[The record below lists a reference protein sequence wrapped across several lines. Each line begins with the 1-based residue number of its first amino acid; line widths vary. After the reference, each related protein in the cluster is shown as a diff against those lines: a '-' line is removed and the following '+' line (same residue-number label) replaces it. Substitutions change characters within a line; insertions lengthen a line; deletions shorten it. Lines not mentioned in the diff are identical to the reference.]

1 MKRKTLV
8 WVIPLVFLFLIGLF
22 VKEGHAV
29 PPFSR
34 KYQVSCSLCHN
45 PPPALN
51 EFGEA
56 FRLAGFRI
64 PDGEEIFIKS
74 QPVALEPEAYKKV
87 WPEQIYPTTIPGL
100 PAVGFR
106 AIIDANIDTGGTG
119 AARSTFKFPEE
130 VEILTAGSFGD
141 SASFFGE
148 IEIEGGEVGTEPW
161 VRFERIFGT
170 SLLNL
175 KAGAVGAH
183 TLGLPGGLDSERTTR
198 NRYLYGD
205 WRMPNPGGFTNRNQF
220 RLRNGQPGLELS
232 GYQRSWK
239 YALGVVNGN
248 DGSVDDNNSAKD
260 GFLQF
265 AAKIGGIGYD
275 GSKPAGKDFWS
286 ENSLQ
291 LGLFSYWGQARITRS
306 GRDRTDAFYR
316 LGPDI
321 RFRSANLN
329 LGAGYLFG
337 RNNRPYGTLSSASV
351 DSNGWFVDGI
361 YRLYPWLFGAL
372 RYEGLRVDVPVGI
385 SATDDRRTRIVPS
398 ISALIRAN
406 IRFIAEGRFYTA
418 DTSNIS
424 GTQKNDGD
432 GIVMRLDFAY

>member
-1 MKRKTLV
+1 MKRKTLY
-8 WVIPLVFLFLIGLF
+8 WVVPLVFLFLMGLF
-22 VKEGHAV
+22 VKEGHAI

-64 PDGEEIFIKS
+64 PDGEETFIKS
-74 QPVALEPEAYKKV
+74 QPVAIEPEAYKKV

-100 PAVGFR
+100 PPVGFR
-106 AIIDANIDTGGTG
+106 ALLDTNINTG
-119 AARSTFKFPEE
+119 AATKGARSTFKFADE

-141 SASFFGE
+141 NASFHAE
-148 IEIEGGEVGTEPW
+148 IEIEDGAIETEPW
-161 VRFERIFGT
+161 IRFERIFG
-170 SLLNL
+170 SPLLNL
-175 KAGAVGAH
+175 KAGVVGAH
-183 TLGLPGGLDSERTTR
+183 TLGLPGALDSERITR

-220 RLRNGQPGLELS
+220 RLRNGQPGFELS

-248 DGSVDDNNSAKD
+248 DGSIDDNNSAKD

-265 AAKIGGIGYD
+265 AAKVGGVGYD

-286 ENSLQ
+286 QNSLQ
-291 LGLFSYWGQARITRS
+291 LGLFSYWGEASITRNS
-306 GRDRTDAFYR
+306 VEKTDAFYR

-321 RFRSANLN
+321 RFRHANLN

-351 DSNGWFVDGI
+351 DSNGWFVEGI

-372 RYEGLRVDVPVGI
+372 RYEGLRVDVPTGI
-385 SATDDRRTRIVPS
+385 GVKDDDRGRLVPS

-406 IRFIAEGRFYTA
+406 IRLILEGRFHMT
-418 DTSNIS
+418 DRTPQQN
-424 GTQKNDGD
+424 NDND
-432 GIVMRLDFAY
+432 AITMRFDFSY